1 MSATIKYKGN
11 TIASITTDSSKT
23 LKTSG
28 NYCEGDIVVEN
39 VQDGADKILDAI
51 NSKTLL
57 GANNKEQAELDILG
71 LPSRPMSA
79 IPNYVITEAKRL
91 ASVIKSHQTANSI
104 SFLCV
109 SDLHDANNTASE
121 TIGKDLGAAAWLVR
135 QLVPIDFGVF
145 LGDYVRAAVNT
156 DSGTVLKAQFQNA
169 MRYVSQFSDASTQ
182 GNHDSGMAGMTDD
195 FQFTA
200 TDMFNRIG
208 RFAIN
213 VVRPATEADRG
224 YYHFDVPNKSFRVIM
239 LNTND
244 LKGINFKK
252 HSVSGTYNDGH
263 RVSVPQL
270 QWFASTLAA
279 IPNGYKFIVCS
290 HEPIHWFDYTYTDAD
305 NVTWDMAQNW
315 RTILNAYVGGESYS
329 VTQDGQTVSG
339 TFAGTNNGIC
349 CGTYHGHTHNFIDGK
364 YGTNNI
370 IRISAPNA
378 SNDRTNEYGIVA
390 SYGQEFA
397 EKYGELDGDGN
408 RVTAYFKTAAGT
420 ANETAFVVNTIDLD
434 NMICYSDYYGAG
446 HNRVINLAETIVY
459 SVASTIGAHIT
470 ASTIP
475 ATVEDGKSLSVT
487 LTPDAN
493 YTNIVSVTMGGVDIT
508 AIAYA
513 NNAINIESVTGDV
526 VITAS
531 AYFSGNYVP
540 VVGYTDNA
548 RWSAGDGTIRTGAS
562 GNVAVN
568 EISFDRASGAEIHFA
583 LSGIDWTHNSNCI
596 LVGLKG
602 GAFKCAMYLNNL
614 SSSTMANYGMIV
626 TGSGNNCVLTI
637 KDPAQ
642 SAYAGINSFKISGYG
657 TGANAVIT
665 QEIDIN

>member
-1 MSATIKYKGN
+1 MKIISVNNKIPTVDGKAIKAVG
-11 TIASITTDSSKT
+11 
-23 LKTSG
+23 
-28 NYCEGDIVVEN
+28 
-39 VQDGADKILDAI
+39 GADIAAIKDAI
-51 NSKTLL
+51 GSKTLL
-57 GANNKEQAELDILG
+57 TAADAQQVELDILG
-71 LPSRPMSA
+71 LPSRPVAS
-79 IPNYVITEAKRL
+79 IPNYVRTEAARL
-91 ASVIKSHQTANSI
+91 AAVVKGHQTANSI
-104 SFLCV
+104 SFVCV
-109 SDLHDANNTASE
+109 SDLHDANNATSE
-121 TIGKDLGAAAWLVR
+121 TVGKDLGAAAWLVR

-145 LGDYVRAAVNT
+145 LGDYVRAAVNV
-156 DSGTVLKAQFQNA
+156 DNGSELKAQFKNG
-169 MRYVSQFSDASTQ
+169 MRYVSQFADASTQ

-200 TDMFNRIG
+200 LEMYNRIG

-213 VVRPATEADRG
+213 VVRPVAEADRG
-224 YYHFDVPNKSFRVIM
+224 YYYFDVPNKNFRVIM

-252 HSVSGTYNDGH
+252 HSVSGAYNDGH

-270 QWFASTLAA
+270 QWFASTLAT

-305 NVTWDMAQNW
+305 NVTWAMAQNW

-339 TFAGTNNGIC
+339 TFSGTNNAIC

-370 IRISAPNA
+370 IRISTPNA

-397 EKYGELDGDGN
+397 EKYGELDENGN
-408 RVTAYFKTAAGT
+408 RVTAYFKTTKGT

-434 NMICYSDYYGAG
+434 NMVCYSDYYGAG
-446 HNRVINLAETIVY
+446 HNRVINLAETIVH
-459 SVASTIGAHIT
+459 SVSSTIGAHIT

-475 ATVEDGKSLSVT
+475 ATIEDGESLSIT

-508 AIAYA
+508 ATAYV
-513 NNAINIESVTGDV
+513 NNTINIASVTGDV
-526 VITAS
+526 VITAT
-531 AYFSGNYVP
+531 AYFSGNYVS

-548 RWSAGDGTIRTGAS
+548 RWSAGDGTIRTGAT

-568 EISFDRASGAEIHFA
+568 EISFDRASGSEKRFE
-583 LSGIDWTHNSNCI
+583 LSGIDWTHDSNCI
-596 LVGLKG
+596 IVGLVN
-602 GAFKCAMYLNNL
+602 GAFKCAMYLNSL
-614 SSSTMANYGMIV
+614 SESTMANYGIIV
-626 TGSGNNCVLTI
+626 TGNGNNCVLTI
-637 KDPAQ
+637 KDPEQ

-657 TGANAVIT
+657 TGANAIINEVI
-665 QEIDIN
+665 I